1 MQHLIQFTRS
11 NKKKESAHY
20 QGISGKGKFFD
31 SEDCVQTE
39 AKTKNTFDT
48 PLCKAAFL
56 ADVQTFYLHLYPP
69 SRLDGGLRMSQY
81 FGMKRDEGVSIGPN
95 LWNTRIYPDT
105 EIFASMLS
113 TITRRPSSR
122 ERRAIFQ
129 ATAGYVHIYTYIYI
143 CIYIHSP
150 TLETHVCEDEEKTG
164 SCMLALGTHLPN
176 AIRSRACTRD
186 SDDTRVFVKFAAH
199 SYYIIVMSRR
209 CVNIILMFTWNRYY
223 MTEFVSSSYLH

>member
-1 MQHLIQFTRS
+1 MIKFVIKENQC
-11 NKKKESAHY
+11 KKEETVR
-20 QGISGKGKFFD
+20 QRRLRTNR
-31 SEDCVQTE
+31 SENQN
-39 AKTKNTFDT
+39 AFDT

-95 LWNTRIYPDT
+95 LRNTGIYPDT

-113 TITRRPSSR
+113 TITRRTSSR

-129 ATAGYVHIYTYIYI
+129 ATAGYVRIYTYTCTYT
-143 CIYIHSP
+143 YSP
-150 TLETHVCEDEEKTG
+150 TLETHVRENEEKPA
-164 SCMLALGTHLPN
+164 SVCWHLEHLPN

-199 SYYIIVMSRR
+199 PYYIIDMSR
-209 CVNIILMFTWNRYY
+209 
-223 MTEFVSSSYLH
+223 

>member
-1 MQHLIQFTRS
+1 LQHLIQFTRS

-113 TITRRPSSR
+113 TITRRTSSR

-143 CIYIHSP
+143 YIYIYTRQLLRHTYARTRRKP
-150 TLETHVCEDEEKTG
+150 APACWHLEHTFLTRSVRVRAHAIVTIHEFSWNLPHTH
-164 SCMLALGTHLPN
+164 
-176 AIRSRACTRD
+176 
-186 SDDTRVFVKFAAH
+186 
-199 SYYIIVMSRR
+199 
-209 CVNIILMFTWNRYY
+209 IIL
-223 MTEFVSSSYLH
+223 SSCHGDAWI